1 MNKIT
6 LKKSVDIRVQ
16 MWYIIIT
23 PRGQGKQ
30 AT

>member
-6 LKKSVDIRVQ
+6 LKKSVDIRVK
-16 MWYIIIT
+16 MCYIIIT